1 MAALATVRR
10 FLWLGA
16 VALGFAF
23 IIAGAYMVSQGLS
36 AKDQVHDTLVA
47 ERITT
52 SEDASI
58 PKAPVDDAATAE
70 SQADII
76 QAHTLEIT
84 EGRPYAQLG
93 RFLAADGGD
102 TSDPEKALK
111 GADDKPVPNP
121 VRNTVI
127 QSVSLRTALNLAV
140 MGFKVSDLVIGMGA
154 FIIVVGATNV
164 LLTAPLLYWLRE
176 GETAPAPERK
186 RKVGPAAPFPTG

>member
-58 PKAPVDDAATAE
+58 PKAPVDDAATA
-70 SQADII
+70 QAQSDVIKT
-76 QAHTLEIT
+76 HVMETT
-84 EGRPYAQLG
+84 EGKTYSEMDRE
-93 RFLAADGGD
+93 
-102 TSDPEKALK
+102 DPARATYL
-111 GADDKPVPNP
+111 N
-121 VRNTVI
+121 
-127 QSVSLRTALNLAV
+127 SVSLRTALNLAV

>member
-58 PKAPVDDAATAE
+58 TKAPVDDTATA
-70 SQADII
+70 QAQSDVIKT
-76 QAHTLEIT
+76 HVMETT
-84 EGRPYAQLG
+84 EGKTYSEMDRE
-93 RFLAADGGD
+93 
-102 TSDPEKALK
+102 DPLRATYL
-111 GADDKPVPNP
+111 N
-121 VRNTVI
+121 
-127 QSVSLRTALNLAV
+127 SVSLRTALNLAV
-140 MGFKVSDLVIGMGA
+140 MGFRLSDLVIGMGA
-154 FIIVVGATNV
+154 FIIVVGATNL

-186 RKVGPAAPFPTG
+186 RKIGPAAPLDR

>member
-58 PKAPVDDAATAE
+58 PKAPVDDAATA
-70 SQADII
+70 QAQSDVIKT
-76 QAHTLEIT
+76 HVMETT
-84 EGRPYAQLG
+84 EGKTYSEMDRE
-93 RFLAADGGD
+93 
-102 TSDPEKALK
+102 DPLRATYL
-111 GADDKPVPNP
+111 N
-121 VRNTVI
+121 
-127 QSVSLRTALNLAV
+127 SVSLRTALNLAV

-164 LLTAPLLYWLRE
+164 LLTAPLLYWMRE
-176 GETAPAPERK
+176 GETAPARERK
-186 RKVGPAAPFPTG
+186 RAVGPAAPFPTG

>member
-58 PKAPVDDAATAE
+58 PKAPVDDAATA
-70 SQADII
+70 QAQSDII

-111 GADDKPVPNP
+111 GADNKPVPNP

-127 QSVSLRTALNLAV
+127 QSV
-140 MGFKVSDLVIGMGA
+140 
-154 FIIVVGATNV
+154 
-164 LLTAPLLYWLRE
+164 
-176 GETAPAPERK
+176 
-186 RKVGPAAPFPTG
+186 

>member
-58 PKAPVDDAATAE
+58 PQAAVNDAATA
-70 SQADII
+70 QAQSDVIKT
-76 QAHTLEIT
+76 HVMEIT
-84 EGRPYAQLG
+84 EGKTYSEMDRE
-93 RFLAADGGD
+93 
-102 TSDPEKALK
+102 DPLRATYL
-111 GADDKPVPNP
+111 N
-121 VRNTVI
+121 
-127 QSVSLRTALNLAV
+127 SVSLRTALNLAV
-140 MGFKVSDLVIGMGA
+140 MGFKLSDLVVGMGA

-176 GETAPAPERK
+176 GETAPAAERK
-186 RKVGPAAPFPTG
+186 RKVGPPAPFPTG

>member
-1 MAALATVRR
+1 MAALATIRR

-23 IIAGAYMVSQGLS
+23 IIAGAYMDSQGLS

-52 SEDASI
+52 TEDASI
-58 PKAPVDDAATAE
+58 PNAPVNDAATA
-70 SQADII
+70 QAQSDVIKT
-76 QAHTLEIT
+76 HVMETT
-84 EGRPYAQLG
+84 EGKTYSEMDRE
-93 RFLAADGGD
+93 
-102 TSDPEKALK
+102 DPLRATYL
-111 GADDKPVPNP
+111 N
-121 VRNTVI
+121 
-127 QSVSLRTALNLAV
+127 SVSLRTALNLAV